1 MGSIPNKNKKMLG
14 CWLQNKCSL
23 WSLFG
28 WLELEIK
35 KKNCELFPKFNRLL
49 FKMNI
54 YFKKTIDIKNKIW
67 RAT

>member
-1 MGSIPNKNKKMLG
+1 MVIV
-14 CWLQNKCSL
+14 WLIRIGNQ
-23 WSLFG
+23 
-28 WLELEIK
+28 E
-35 KKNCELFPKFNRLL
+35 KNCELFPKFNRLL